1 MAVGSVSAV
10 NSNAPLSTDPR
21 DLNGDGKVTAAE
33 SQAYAI
39 RNPQPTKPEAS
50 EAKAQEAAP
59 TTPTGL
65 IDLYV

>member
-1 MAVGSVSAV
+1 MCI
-10 NSNAPLSTDPR
+10 R
-21 DLNGDGKVTAAE
+21 DSGKVTAAE
-33 SQAYAI
+33 IQAYAI
-39 RNPQPTKPEAS
+39 RNPQPKKPEAS

>member
-1 MAVGSVSAV
+1 MAVGGVSAV
-10 NSNAPLSTDPR
+10 NSNTPLSTDPK

-33 SQAYAI
+33 SQAYGI